1 MKFRPETLVYRVIL
15 KPHIEKETKSG
26 IVIARDERS
35 QAINTDKGT
44 VVFVGPKAECD
55 VKPGDKVYYAK
66 YGAKVLKDE
75 INSDFYIICND
86 EDILVGYEDEE
97 LYSIEE
103 KNIVEKIDINDKRQ
117 FMVTKVGYSDE

>member
-1 MKFRPETLVYRVIL
+1 MRKRLMKFRPETLVYRVIL

-66 YGAKVLKDE
+66 YGAKTIADPDNQDE
-75 INSDFYIICND
+75 YFILLND
-86 EDILVGYEDEE
+86 EDILVGFE
-97 LYSIEE
+97 
-103 KNIVEKIDINDKRQ
+103 
-117 FMVTKVGYSDE
+117 